1 MGDSLKGESDAEEQ
15 EKIERR
21 LGGLAAQ
28 FAGLELAAQ
37 ERMKGRELC
46 VVTGRE
52 LVARRELVV

>member
-37 ERMKGRELC
+37 ERMKGREL
-46 VVTGRE
+46 VARE
-52 LVARRELVV
+52 LVARELVARELR